1 MANKVY
7 TKEQILDTAY
17 QITRDQDLNA
27 LSMRAIARKIGCSVM
42 PIYDSFDSKED
53 LIKEVNIYS
62 LHQTLYDLTVDT
74 FYDRYDRIVE
84 FGFKYPKFFLDF
96 VRNEKAFVY
105 ETDVL
110 CKLCDFMKKDEQLKD
125 YHDRVVLKINSRIE
139 AFLVG
144 VVHIYYEEDTSEKL
158 IESAKRVVRDTAKHI
173 IEGCIKNERKSAN

>member
-17 QITRDQDLNA
+17 KITRDQDLDA

-42 PIYDSFDSKED
+42 PIYDSFDSKDD
-53 LIKEVNIYS
+53 LIKEVNLYS
-62 LHQTLYDLTVDT
+62 LHQTLYDLSVDT
-74 FYDRYDRIVE
+74 LYDRFDKIVE

-110 CKLCDFMKKDEQLKD
+110 CKLCDFMKKDDKLKD
-125 YHDRVVLKINSRIE
+125 YHDQVALRINSRVE
-139 AFLVG
+139 AFIVG
-144 VVHIYYEEDTSEKL
+144 LVHIYCDEKP
-158 IESAKRVVRDTAKHI
+158 IERIIEVAKKIVRDTTEHI
-173 IEGCIKNERKSAN
+173 IEGVTKNERKSAN